1 MIIVGEL
8 INTSRKA
15 MADAVNRR
23 DEGEICAVAQRQADS
38 GAAYIDVYCG
48 TFLEEEEEL
57 LPWLVRIIQEQVDLP
72 LCLDSPNPKAL
83 AKALEVHRGK
93 ALINSISGEEERFA
107 QVLPLVRESGASVIA
122 LCMDDEGIGEDAA
135 SRLEAGKKLGERLLN
150 AGIESER
157 IFFDP
162 LLRPVSTESEAGQ
175 VALETIARL
184 KLAFPQSHIICGL
197 SNISFGL
204 PKRRLLNRTFLS
216 MAVARGLDSAILDPT
231 DPEIRLTLLAA
242 EALLGKD
249 EFCLNYLNNI
259 REQEEN

>member
-38 GAAYIDVYCG
+38 GAAYIDVNCG

-107 QVLPLVRESGASVIA
+107 QVLPLVIESGASVIA
-122 LCMDDEGIGEDAA
+122 LCMDDDGIGEDAA

-197 SNISFGL
+197 SNIS
-204 PKRRLLNRTFLS
+204 
-216 MAVARGLDSAILDPT
+216 LDCPSAGSQPHIPLHGSGKGPGQRHFDPT